1 MKELFFLVLEKGRLI
16 IIGAIF
22 LVPTLTLAQVTPDP
36 NLVAPKNLVITGR
49 VGGLVAGP
57 IEPVPA
63 APADDEKDE
72 ENEKSKDKSGPVNF
86 TVFPAGNVD
95 GYQRITESDKGLP
108 STVFTEDR
116 GPGFFGTAS
125 TQGGIVS
132 LQFSFGEFSYSAST
146 RVGTDGNWQWNSLK
160 SFPNGTYTATLKLL
174 DPFTFKELA
183 RQTIEFTQINSTTVD
198 MWRLVPLL
206 EDGQQTTDIIV
217 TPVSGYET
225 IPLGSLAKARIHL
238 FGFIQNQD
246 ILLEYIV
253 LGPNGE
259 VYLRQTESLE
269 DRTSETF
276 VKPFFTKEDLT
287 PGKYLLLVRAI
298 AGNQVALGS
307 AVFYFEAPIV
317 SLETEQVPAAGIRQ
331 NISPLVV
338 GIFAIILIFDLFFFV
353 LLFQSVKLVWWHKLL
368 FGANNAAII
377 ILFIALW
384 KGSFLGL

>member
-1 MKELFFLVLEKGRLI
+1 MKQHKHHYSFWLVLLLGGVLL
-16 IIGAIF
+16 GAP
-22 LVPTLTLAQVTPDP
+22 VAQAQVDPDP
-36 NLVAPKNLVITGR
+36 NLVTPKNLVVTGR

-57 IEPVPA
+57 IEPAPA
-63 APADDEKDE
+63 APADDGDDE
-72 ENEKSKDKSGPVNF
+72 EGTVEEGPINF
-86 TVFPAGNVD
+86 TVFPVGSD
-95 GYQRITESDKGLP
+95 GEYRRVTGDDQARP
-108 STVFTEDR
+108 ATVFSGNS

-125 TQGGIVS
+125 VRGGTVS
-132 LQFSFGEFSYSAST
+132 LQFSFGDFTYGAST
-146 RVGTDGNWQWNSLK
+146 RVGADGNWQWNSPK
-160 SFPNGTYTATLKLL
+160 SFPNGNYTVVVKLL

-183 RQTIEFTQINSTTVD
+183 RQSIEFAQVNSGTVD

-225 IPLGSLAKARIHL
+225 VILGSIAKARIHL
-238 FGFIQNQD
+238 FGFVQNQD

-269 DRTSETF
+269 GRTSETF

-307 AVFYFEAPIV
+307 SVFYFEENKGKGEESPN
-317 SLETEQVPAAGIRQ
+317 PAGTIGQSIHPA
-331 NISPLVV
+331 LLAV
-338 GIFAIILIFDLFFFV
+338 FALILIFDLFFFIF
-353 LLFQSVKLVWWHKLL
+353 LFQNTRLTWWHRFL
-368 FGANNAAII
+368 FVTNNAAILV
-377 ILFIALW
+377 LFVVLW
-384 KGSFLGL
+384 KGSLTGGW